1 MTKYRKILFTSSVED
16 IDLKAYEYGFH
27 LVKDYERERIYWRC
41 GKACKNFKVAAQR
54 RGDHYLVMTHTDS
67 NSCLHREP
75 TTARCYHPI
84 ARRSKKRRSLQLLNQ
99 RQRSEKPFIIAE
111 KAGELSKIM
120 NYLQDGRLDFQKLSI
135 L

>member
-1 MTKYRKILFTSSVED
+1 MMMTKYRKILFTCSAED

-41 GKACKNFKVAAQR
+41 GRTCKNFKVAAQR

-67 NSCLHREP
+67 HSCLHREP
-75 TTARCYHPI
+75 TTGRNYHPI
-84 ARRSKKRRSLQLLNQ
+84 ARRSKRKRSLNL
-99 RQRSEKPFIIAE
+99 RRRIEKPFIIIE

-120 NYLQDGRLDFQKLSI
+120 NYLQDGRLDFSKLSI